1 MNRLDEYLKEIRAL
15 SGLQNALLRSL
26 TVGKRSKTV
35 EFLIITDKAYTATE
49 EAEACGISGKYLPDG
64 FQAKTKIVKRVPD
77 EEILKR
83 RIFDFVSDKFPAAAA
98 FLDENSLHV
107 DMLSSGANF
116 CFDIASGEQS
126 LFTSGKILD
135 EVSAYLQSGYCGTF
149 YGTVRIVEKEEI
161 SDELLNEIPET
172 HEEETIN
179 EIRRF
184 EICDFVK
191 IDGAEGLPKNA
202 TYIADHGNEEGVFAL
217 CGTLTY
223 IEEKEYTKHNE
234 KTGEDVQ
241 KSRFVLSLSDG
252 TGTVRTTYFPKKA
265 TIEKVRELK
274 IGDKIVITGQNEEFN
289 GYRSFKAG
297 KINFGAPPENFTPV
311 ARKGK
316 PVPKFYHAVF
326 PEAYVDYTQA
336 GFFDMLEKPDDLKNN
351 VFVVFDLE
359 TTGLNSNP
367 AMGKMDKII
376 EIGAVK
382 LVGGEIKE
390 KFSTFV
396 ACEDRLSREI
406 IDLTGI
412 TDADLVGAPT
422 IDKAIADFF
431 KFIDGAYL
439 VGHNVNFDLN
449 FVRYYAEQNG
459 YMIDNRQFDTLTLAQ
474 ELLRGTLANYK
485 LNTVAEH
492 YGFSFNHHRAFDDA
506 CVTAKIFIE
515 LMKKRSRL
523 PL

>member
-26 TVGKRSKTV
+26 TVSKRNKLV
-35 EFLIITDKAYTATE
+35 EFLIITDKAYTAKE
-49 EAEACGISGKYLPDG
+49 EAEACGISGKYLPSG
-64 FQAKTKIVKRVPD
+64 FVAKTRIVKRVPD

-98 FLDENSLHV
+98 FLDEKSIHV

-149 YGTVRIVEKEEI
+149 YGTVRIVEKEAPSE
-161 SDELLNEIPET
+161 ELLNEIPET
-172 HEEETIN
+172 QEEETVN

-184 EICDFVK
+184 EICKFGK

-202 TYIADHGNEEGVFAL
+202 TYIADHGNEEGVFAV
-217 CGTLTY
+217 CGSLTY

-241 KSRFVLSLSDG
+241 KSRFVITLSDG

-289 GYRSFKAG
+289 GYRSFKSA
-297 KINFGAPPENFTPV
+297 KLNFGEPPEGFTPV

-316 PVPKFYHAVF
+316 PVPQYYHAVF
-326 PEAYVDYTQA
+326 PEDYVDYTQT

-351 VFVVFDLE
+351 AFVVFDLE

-396 ACEDRLSREI
+396 ACEDRLSKEI

-474 ELLRGTLANYK
+474 ELLRGEIANYK
-485 LNTVAEH
+485 LNTVAD
-492 YGFSFNHHRAFDDA
+492 YYDFSFNHHRAFDDA

-515 LMKKRSRL
+515 FIKKRGKL

>member
-1 MNRLDEYLKEIRAL
+1 MNRLDEYLREIRAIA
-15 SGLQNALLRSL
+15 GLQNALLKSI
-26 TVGKRSKTV
+26 TVSKRDRIA
-35 EFLIITDKAYTATE
+35 EFLLITDKAYTVRE
-49 EAEACGISGKYLPDG
+49 EAEACGISGKYLPAD
-64 FQAKTKIVKRVPD
+64 FRAKTRIVKRVPD
-77 EEILKR
+77 EESVKR
-83 RIFDFVSDKFPAAAA
+83 RIYDFVNSKFPAAAA
-98 FLDENSLHV
+98 FLDEESIHV

-149 YGTVRIVEKEEI
+149 YGTVRIVEKEEP

-172 HEEETIN
+172 QEEEAVK

-202 TYIADHGNEEGVFAL
+202 TYIADHGNEEGVFAV
-217 CGTLTY
+217 CGSLTY

-241 KSRFVLSLSDG
+241 KSRFVITLSDG
-252 TGTVRTTYFPKKA
+252 TGTLRTTYFPKKA
-265 TIEKVRELK
+265 TVEKVRELK

-289 GYRSFKAG
+289 GYRSFKAA
-297 KINFGAPPENFTPV
+297 KINFGAPPENFVPK

-316 PVPKFYHAVF
+316 PVPKYYHTVF
-326 PEAYVDYTQA
+326 PENYVDYTQA

-351 VFVVFDLE
+351 AFVVFDLE
-359 TTGLNSNP
+359 TTGLNNNP

-396 ACEDRLSREI
+396 ACEERLSKEI

-412 TDADLVGAPT
+412 TDADLIGAPT

-474 ELLRGTLANYK
+474 ELLRGELANYK
-485 LNTVAEH
+485 LNTVADY
-492 YGFSFNHHRAFDDA
+492 YGFTFNHHRAFDDA

-515 LMKKRSRL
+515 FMKKRGKL

>member
-1 MNRLDEYLKEIRAL
+1 MNRLDEYLREIRAIA
-15 SGLQNALLRSL
+15 GLQNALLKSI
-26 TVGKRSKTV
+26 TVSKRDRIA
-35 EFLIITDKAYTATE
+35 EFLLITDKAYTARE
-49 EAEACGISGKYLPDG
+49 EAEACGISGKYLPAD
-64 FQAKTKIVKRVPD
+64 FRAKTRIVKRVPD
-77 EEILKR
+77 EEIVKR
-83 RIFDFVSDKFPAAAA
+83 RIYDFVSSKFPAAAA
-98 FLDENSLHV
+98 FLDEKSIHV

-149 YGTVRIVEKEEI
+149 YGTVRIVEKEEP

-172 HEEETIN
+172 QEEEAVK

-202 TYIADHGNEEGVFAL
+202 TYIADHGNEEGVLAV
-217 CGTLTY
+217 CGSLTY

-241 KSRFVLSLSDG
+241 KSRFVITLSDG
-252 TGTVRTTYFPKKA
+252 TGTLRTTYFPKKA
-265 TIEKVRELK
+265 TVEKVRELK

-289 GYRSFKAG
+289 GYRSFKAA
-297 KINFGAPPENFTPV
+297 KINFGAPPENFVPK

-316 PVPKFYHAVF
+316 PVPKYYHTVF
-326 PEAYVDYTQA
+326 PENYVDYTQA
-336 GFFDMLEKPDDLKNN
+336 GFFDTLEKPDDLKNN
-351 VFVVFDLE
+351 AFVVFDLE
-359 TTGLNSNP
+359 TTGLNNNP

-396 ACEDRLSREI
+396 ACEERLSKEI

-412 TDADLVGAPT
+412 TDADLIGAPT
-422 IDKAIADFF
+422 IDKTIADFF
-431 KFIDGAYL
+431 KFIEGAYL

-474 ELLRGTLANYK
+474 ELLRGELANYK
-485 LNTVAEH
+485 LNTVADY
-492 YGFSFNHHRAFDDA
+492 YGFTFNHHRAFDDA

-515 LMKKRSRL
+515 FMKKRGKL

>member
-15 SGLQNALLRSL
+15 PGLQNALLRSL
-26 TVGKRSKTV
+26 TVSKRNKLV
-35 EFLIITDKAYTATE
+35 EFLLITDKSYTANE
-49 EAEACGISGKYLPDG
+49 EAEACGISGKYLPSG
-64 FQAKTKIVKRVPD
+64 FAAKTRIVKRVPD

-149 YGTVRIVEKEEI
+149 YGTVRIVEREEI

-172 HEEETIN
+172 QEEETIN

-191 IDGAEGLPKNA
+191 IDGAENLPKTA
-202 TYIADHGNEEGVFAL
+202 TYIADHLGEEGAFAV
-217 CGTLTY
+217 CGALTY

-252 TGTVRTTYFPKKA
+252 TGTLRTTYFPKKA
-265 TIEKVRELK
+265 TVEKIRELK
-274 IGDKIVITGQNEEFN
+274 IGDKLVITGQNEEFN

-326 PEAYVDYTQA
+326 PETYVDYTQA
-336 GFFDMLEKPDDLKNN
+336 GLFDMLEKPDDLKNN

-359 TTGLNSNP
+359 TTGLNNNP

-396 ACEDRLSREI
+396 ACPERLSKEI
-406 IDLTGI
+406 VELTGI
-412 TDADLVGAPT
+412 TDADLVGAPA
-422 IDKAIADFF
+422 IDQAIADFF

-459 YMIDNRQFDTLTLAQ
+459 YMIDHRHFDTLTLAQ
-474 ELLRGTLANYK
+474 ELLRGELANYK

-515 LMKKRSRL
+515 FMKKRGKL